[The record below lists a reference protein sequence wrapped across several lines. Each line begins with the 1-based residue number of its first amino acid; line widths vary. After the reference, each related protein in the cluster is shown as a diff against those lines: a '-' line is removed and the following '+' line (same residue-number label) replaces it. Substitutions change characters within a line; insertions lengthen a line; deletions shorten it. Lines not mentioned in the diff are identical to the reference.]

1 MIMFQKYSY
10 YETMNKLSICTLY
23 GIEFHFIFI
32 DPPGC
37 SCEGYEFLGV
47 SGCRISPNDPP
58 SPGYKCLCRNYL
70 LDCAGEEVKCGS
82 ASDIGCNGCSD
93 RQCCSEDAYN
103 GDCNG
108 YVNK

>member
-10 YETMNKLSICTLY
+10 YERLSICTLY

-82 ASDIGCNGCSD
+82 ATDIGCNGCSD
-93 RQCCSEDAYN
+93 RECCSDDAFN